1 MLTAPPSV
9 YAGQLPPAGHRLDLR
24 LRRRLR
30 GQRPTVLW
38 NHRTGESRTTE
49 QNLQHSPTE
58 ALLCLHPQE
67 LMVLSSVSDFY
78 TWTTVSLVGSAG
90 LEVQVQVQKSTSISY
105 FQDSGQSSYLTQQNL
120 TLLVPSS
127 DAVAKM
133 SYDDKS
139 FWTTAGNL
147 ATLVRSGLD
156 LRTFP

>member
-1 MLTAPPSV
+1 MQASCHLLVTGWTCVCDDGYVGDGRLCYGTIAQVSPEPLSRTFNTPP
-9 YAGQLPPAGHRLDLR
+9 LR
-24 LRRRLR
+24 LCLP
-30 GQRPTVLW
+30 RPST
-38 NHRTGESRTTE
+38 
-49 QNLQHSPTE
+49 
-58 ALLCLHPQE
+58 PQE
-67 LMVLSSVSDFY
+67 LMVLSTVSDFY

-90 LEVQVQVQKSTSISY
+90 LEVQVQVQKSTSISL
-105 FQDSGQSSYLTQQNL
+105 FQDSGQTSYLTQQNL

-156 LRTFP
+156 LRTFA